1 VAMRILFLNKILG
14 SFTLLQVAL
23 IVLPTLHVVA
33 AGPIVFAQTLNPALV
48 DAKKQAESK
57 GFVFYT
63 SRDEIIAK
71 ARQEGRLRALVQLE
85 GSSSQITKAFNKK
98 YPFINVHLE
107 DSGGPEAHHR
117 FIRELQVGA
126 KTEWDVLNPAI
137 EIYPDYL
144 PHVKKIDIL
153 GMAERGVLQIPTK
166 MIDPSSRNIVISA
179 QAIGVV
185 AYNKERISEERAP
198 NTWDDFLKPEL
209 KGRKFLVDIRPHG
222 LTPLAVGLGEEWLVK
237 YAQGLRQQEPIW
249 FRSQTTAITGIAA
262 GEFTLHQLTNY
273 HSCMRVRKKNP
284 QKVLVCKVIEP
295 IPVRPLIAQAV
306 VNNAPHPNSALLFLE
321 FLASPEAQR
330 IMDEN
335 EPHRSSMYVPG
346 SELEKIVR
354 GKKVAVVD
362 TENIHLVSKWM
373 KMIVEAFGFPRAD
386 R

>member
-1 VAMRILFLNKILG
+1 MRISVLNKIAG
-14 SFTLLQVAL
+14 SFTLLPV
-23 IVLPTLHVVA
+23 VL
-33 AGPIVFAQTLNPALV
+33 IVFAALHAVAASPIALAQTVSPALV
-48 DAKKQAESK
+48 GAKKQAESK
-57 GFVFYT
+57 GFAFHT

-71 ARQEGRLRALVQLE
+71 ARQEGRLRALVQFE
-85 GSSSQITKAFNKK
+85 GSISHITKAFNKK
-98 YPFINVHLE
+98 YPFINIHLE

-117 FIRELQVGA
+117 FIQELQAGT
-126 KTEWDVLNPAI
+126 KTDWDVLNAAI
-137 EIYPDYL
+137 EIYPDYV
-144 PHVKKIDIL
+144 PYAKKIDIL
-153 GMAERGVLQIPTK
+153 GMAEHGVLQIPTK
-166 MIDPSSRNIVISA
+166 MIDPSNRNIVTLA

-185 AYNKERISEERAP
+185 AYNRERISDERAP
-198 NTWDDFLKPEL
+198 NTWEDFLKPEL

-237 YAQGLRQQEPIW
+237 YARGLRQQEPIW
-249 FRSQTTAITGIAA
+249 FRSQTTAMTGIAA
-262 GEFTLHQLTNY
+262 GEFALHQLTNY
-273 HSCMRVRKKNP
+273 HSCMRVRKKDP
-284 QKVLVCKVIEP
+284 QKLLVCKVIEP

-306 VNNAPHPNSALLFLE
+306 VNNAPHPHSALLFLE

-362 TENIHLVSKWM
+362 TETIHLVSKWM
-373 KMIVEAFGFPRAD
+373 KMVVEAFGFPRAD

>member
-1 VAMRILFLNKILG
+1 MRILFLNKILG

-185 AYNKERISEERAP
+185 AYNKGRISEERAP

>member
-1 VAMRILFLNKILG
+1 MTVSVFDKIVG
-14 SFTLLQVAL
+14 SFTLLPLPL
-23 IVLPTLHVVA
+23 IAFATVHVVA
-33 AGPIVFAQTLNPALV
+33 ANPIALAQMASPALV

-137 EIYPDYL
+137 EIYLDYV

-153 GMAERGVLQIPTK
+153 GMAERRVLQIPTK

-198 NTWDDFLKPEL
+198 NTWEDFLKPEL

-249 FRSQTTAITGIAA
+249 FRSQTTAMTGIAT
-262 GEFTLHQLTNY
+262 GEFALHQLTNY
-273 HSCMRVRKKNP
+273 HSCMRVRKKDP

-354 GKKVAVVD
+354 GKKVAVVR

>member
-1 VAMRILFLNKILG
+1 MTVSVLDKIVD
-14 SFTLLQVAL
+14 SFTLLPLLVVAFAT
-23 IVLPTLHVVA
+23 VHVVA
-33 AGPIVFAQTLNPALV
+33 ANPIALAQTVSPALT

-57 GFVFYT
+57 GFAFYT

-71 ARQEGRLRALVQLE
+71 AKQEARLRALVQLE
-85 GSSSQITKAFNKK
+85 GSSSQIMKAFNKK
-98 YPFINVHLE
+98 YPFISVQLE

-117 FIRELQVGA
+117 FIRELQAGGR
-126 KTEWDVLNPAI
+126 TDWDVLNPAI
-137 EIYPDYL
+137 EIYPDYV

-153 GMAERGVLQIPTK
+153 GMAEQGLLQIPQK
-166 MIDPSSRNIVISA
+166 MIDPSNRNIVISA
-179 QAIGVV
+179 QAIGVI
-185 AYNKERISEERAP
+185 AYNRERISDERAP
-198 NTWDDFLKPEL
+198 NNWEDFLKPEL

-237 YAQGLRQQEPIW
+237 YAQGLRQQDPIW
-249 FRSQTTAITGIAA
+249 FRSQTTAMTGIAA
-262 GEFTLHQLTNY
+262 GEFALHQLTNY
-273 HSCMRVRKKNP
+273 HSCMRVRKKDP
-284 QKVLVCKVIEP
+284 QKLLVCKVIEP

-306 VNNAPHPNSALLFLE
+306 VNNAPHPHSALLFLE

-373 KMIVEAFGFPRAD
+373 KMIVGAFGFPRAD

>member
-1 VAMRILFLNKILG
+1 LI
-14 SFTLLQVAL
+14 L
-23 IVLPTLHVVA
+23 IVLVGLHA
-33 AGPIVFAQTLNPALV
+33 SASSPIALAQNASPALLN
-48 DAKKQAESK
+48 AKKQAESK
-57 GFVFYT
+57 GFTFYT

-71 ARQEGRLRALVQLE
+71 ARQEGRFRALVQFE
-85 GSSSQITKAFNKK
+85 GSGSQLTRAFNKK
-98 YPFINVHLE
+98 YPFINVYLE
-107 DSGGPEAHHR
+107 DSGGPESHQR
-117 FIRELQVGA
+117 FIRELQAAA
-126 KTEWDVLNPAI
+126 KTDWDILNAAV
-137 EIYPDYL
+137 EIYPDYV
-144 PHVKKIDIL
+144 PYVKKIDIL

-166 MIDPSSRNIVISA
+166 MIDPRNRSIAILA
-179 QAIGVV
+179 HAIGVV
-185 AYNKERISEERAP
+185 AYNRERIPDERAP
-198 NTWDDFLKPEL
+198 NTWEDFLKPEL

-249 FRSQTTAITGIAA
+249 FRSQTTAMTGIAS
-262 GEFTLHQLTNY
+262 GEFALHQLTNY
-273 HSCMRVRKKNP
+273 HSCMRVRKKDP
-284 QKVLVCKVIEP
+284 QKLLVCKVIEP

-306 VNNAPHPNSALLFLE
+306 VNNAAHPHSALLFLE

-362 TENIHLVSKWM
+362 TENIHHVSKWM
-373 KMIVEAFGFPRAD
+373 KMVVEAFGFPRAD